1 MAVRLLK
8 VSLLATTV
16 FAASGF
22 YLYNNYVD
30 PNDISI
36 VRFGRAAITTAV
48 ISYDYLTSLKTV
60 PYGTE
65 DYWAVK
71 SKVHLRSAERLKD
84 LCCANRGTFIKV
96 GQHLGALDY
105 LLPEE
110 YTSTLKILHS
120 RAPQSSLREIEQVI
134 REDLGKEIAQLFVS
148 FEESPQGAASLA
160 QVHKAVLHDG
170 RTVAVKVQHPKVQ
183 TQSSKD
189 ILVIEFLLKTVT
201 WLFPDFG
208 FMWLIEEAKK
218 NMPLELDFLNEGRN
232 AERVANMLKHFEFL
246 KVPKI
251 HWDLSTKRILTMEF
265 VEGGQVND
273 LEYMKENCIDVNE
286 DVEIRTNAA
295 LYLPQISE
303 LLNKVPREMLL
314 LLKTNDLLRGIE
326 TTLQTRA
333 SASSFFNMSR
343 CCIRAIAKY
352 QKKRSRSRYKKMQIS
367 FSEAFTLWQIN
378 LYELL
383 LWIRGSTLGNWIVSF
398 LNCIHYVH

>member
-71 SKVHLRSAERLKD
+71 SK
-84 LCCANRGTFIKV
+84 
-96 GQHLGALDY
+96 
-105 LLPEE
+105 
-110 YTSTLKILHS
+110 
-120 RAPQSSLREIEQVI
+120 
-134 REDLGKEIAQLFVS
+134 IAQLFVS